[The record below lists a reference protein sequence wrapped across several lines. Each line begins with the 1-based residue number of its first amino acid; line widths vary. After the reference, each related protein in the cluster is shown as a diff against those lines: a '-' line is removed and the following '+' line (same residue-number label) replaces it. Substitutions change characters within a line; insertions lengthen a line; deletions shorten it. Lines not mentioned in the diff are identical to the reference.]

1 MTRTLGVDDD
11 LELLAQAFLAGEPTV
26 VPTDTVYGL
35 ATGAHLADACARLVA
50 LKGRDL
56 SQPSAIVC
64 GTVAALLGAVLP
76 DLPRASAER
85 AESLL
90 PGPLTLVLPNP
101 GRRFAWLCGD
111 APERI
116 GVRVPDLHPGLA
128 ATIDAAGGVLA
139 TSANRTGQPAPRRL
153 QDVDPALLAAV
164 TVAVDGGAAGG
175 VASTVVDLTGP
186 EPALLRE
193 GPVGLDEVRRRLGL
207 G

>member
-11 LELLAQAFLAGEPTV
+11 LEPLAQAFLAASRPSFRPTPSTAWPR
-26 VPTDTVYGL
+26 VPTWRTP
-35 ATGAHLADACARLVA
+35 A
-50 LKGRDL
+50 LGWWRSKGRDL

-64 GTVAALLGAVLP
+64 GSVAALLDAVLP
-76 DLPRASAER
+76 DLPPAAAER
-85 AESLL
+85 AGRLL

-116 GVRVPDLHPGLA
+116 GVRVPDLHRAGRHDRRGRGRAGDVGQSHGAAGAAPPGGRRPG
-128 ATIDAAGGVLA
+128 AAGG
-139 TSANRTGQPAPRRL
+139 RDRRRRRRCR
-153 QDVDPALLAAV
+153 
-164 TVAVDGGAAGG
+164 GG
-175 VASTVVDLTGP
+175 VASTVVDVTGQ
-186 EPALLRE
+186 EPAILRE